1 MGKMLFFR
9 FLKNFVNA
17 FISGIVLGLFCIG
30 FVFSMNSFI
39 SYLCLGMGLL
49 ISMLYGYDS
58 FLIQMPYVL
67 ENKII
72 NIVEVLISFIG
83 NFVGILLIA
92 LMMKLIPSDVLVT
105 YNQNLDLIEESL
117 NNLNYL
123 YILILGFLSGIII
136 YFGINTYKKAEQ
148 PIARFL
154 ALFICG
160 ALVTYLGNIIVPF
173 QMFYLGAFLFKGNL
187 VGKFFTIVLANILG
201 ELLIPLLRLLRGRIP
216 S

>member
-105 YNQNLDLIEESL
+105 YNQNLDLIKESL

-123 YILILGFLSGIII
+123 YILVLGFLSGIII

-154 ALFICG
+154 SLFICG

-201 ELLIPLLRLLRGRIP
+201 ELLIPLLRLFRGRIP